1 MSPGAFLVWLLKAGV
16 GKGFEHFSL
25 CVFIIVNCSR
35 TSVWQFIERGGN
47 ISQWHRAA
55 RERGSWVSQ
64 EGWIT
69 TPSLKIMN
77 GIWNIQ
83 LCVDWGLRDH
93 IWCCRKQQGWHLFHE
108 VCGIVVSQRQ
118 WQPTPVLL
126 PGKSHGRS
134 SLVGCSP
141 GVTRRRT
148 ILSDFTFT
156 FMHWRRK
163 WLPAPGVLPGES
175 QRQSSLVGCC
185 LWGHTESGTT
195 DTT

>member
-1 MSPGAFLVWLLKAGV
+1 M
-16 GKGFEHFSL
+16 GFEHFFL
-25 CVFIIVNCSR
+25 CLHHCELFWNLSSAVHWKR
-35 TSVWQFIERGGN
+35 REYLSVTQG
-47 ISQWHRAA
+47 SK
-55 RERGSWVSQ
+55 RERQLSQ
-64 EGWIT
+64 SGRMDHH
-69 TPSLKIMN
+69 PSLKIMN